1 MSENVIDILE
11 NVSPETW
18 DEILDNEEKLE
29 SWGYPCAIIRWFS
42 GSLRQYRALVDRL
55 MRNHITVHVIDDF
68 GRSKYMVVVRDDG
81 FLELAAFI

>member
-1 MSENVIDILE
+1 MWENVIDILE
-11 NVSPETW
+11 HVSPETW

-29 SWGYPCAIIRWFS
+29 SRGYPCAIIRWFS
-42 GSLRQYRALVDRL
+42 GRFRQYRALLDRL

-81 FLELAAFI
+81 LSELAAFI